1 MASAS
6 TYNSEQIFSLL
17 AHRYYSLLMA
27 QAETQAAGEPGL
39 GGKLLYAG
47 DLDENGRALVIAA
60 NIAGAASL
68 SASADP
74 QAQKNAM
81 RDGVVDFVVT
91 TLDEALRILKNEIR
105 KRQGVAVS
113 VAASSAEIESQM
125 SARGV
130 LPDILRPP
138 DQVSAPNKSLDGAV
152 VTWMVLAA
160 PGRWMPR
167 LDALALQCAEGRQ
180 GAMHRWL
187 RMAPRYLG
195 RLAQSTHLVHA
206 DREFAIKFIERLQS
220 LGDYDVPLIVQVN
233 DAGGL
238 KEYQFGPSRP
248 PDA

>member
-6 TYNSEQIFSLL
+6 TFNSERIFSHC
-17 AHRYYSLLMA
+17 AHCYYSLLMA
-27 QAETQAAGEPGL
+27 HAETQAAGEPGL

-47 DLDENGRALVIAA
+47 DLDENGRALVVAA
-60 NIAGAASL
+60 NIAGAAAL
-68 SASADP
+68 CASADP
-74 QAQKNAM
+74 VAQKNAM
-81 RDGVVDFVVT
+81 RDGIVDFVVT
-91 TLDEALRILKNEIR
+91 NFDEALRILKNEIR

-113 VAASSAEIESQM
+113 VAAPSEDIESQM
-125 SARGV
+125 AARGV

-138 DQVSAPNKSLDGAV
+138 DQVSAQNKSLDGAV

-160 PGRWMPR
+160 PARWMPR
-167 LDALALQCAEGRQ
+167 LDALAVQCAEGRH
-180 GAMHRWL
+180 GATHRWL

-206 DREFAIKFIERLQS
+206 DREFAISFIERLQS
-220 LGDYDVPLIVQVN
+220 LGDCDVPVIVQVN
-233 DAGGL
+233 DADGL